1 MTSCPLGIP
10 LFHPSPPY
18 AEPAF
23 LPYSRLSVTC
33 LVHVGQPCSF
43 VVLALCLLH
52 IDVFVPGSL
61 FTYRCT
67 LARELMANSSQNGRQ
82 IFVLVFAESRSS
94 LEKMSKWSWNIS
106 SHSIATFM
114 ENSIYYQYSKFSPT
128 SSPGSSRHS
137 KWRPSETLA
146 NSALKRPLID

>member
-1 MTSCPLGIP
+1 MTSFHPIMSCPLGIP

-67 LARELMANSSQNGRQ
+67 LPRELVENSSQNGRQ

-94 LEKMSKWSWNIS
+94 LEKCRNGLGIYAVTRSLPSWRILPFISILS
-106 SHSIATFM
+106 SHQPRPQGLLGIQNGGRAR
-114 ENSIYYQYSKFSPT
+114 
-128 SSPGSSRHS
+128 PGQIV
-137 KWRPSETLA
+137 L
-146 NSALKRPLID
+146 